1 RFMPAGDIPVNTDHP
16 WDWRIY
22 VFTFVVSAAAGVAAG
37 LWPALESSRVD
48 LARTLKEGG
57 GPRSGF
63 ARHPVLD
70 LLVVGQVTLSV
81 VVLSCAALFWHS
93 LSRMQGMAL
102 GFRSENILMMSLD
115 LGLQQYGEERGRR
128 FLDQLLERTAALPGV
143 RSSTLTQY
151 VPFDYGIQISEVATE
166 GEIAGSKDGYVS
178 SAFTVVGPRFFETT
192 GTVVRRGRSLGP
204 TDDERSPRVAVVN
217 ETMARTLWP
226 GADAV
231 GKRFRLGRGGEWIA
245 VVGVAGDGKYVMLA
259 EAPRSYF
266 YLPLAQNYRSPITL
280 MVRSAGDPG
289 SLVRPVQDVL
299 RQMDPDLPVFNV
311 RTMDRHIRDSVFG
324 LMPLR
329 MAATMAAVEG
339 LLGLL
344 LAVMGLY
351 AVVSYSASQRVHEIG
366 VRMALGAPPHDVLRL
381 VVGRGMRLA
390 ATGVGVGLVFAVGAG
405 LALSHVLYGIESV
418 AASVLAPVAILLL
431 AVAALA
437 CYLPARR
444 ATRVDPVVALRC
456 E

>member
-1 RFMPAGDIPVNTDHP
+1 
-16 WDWRIY
+16 
-22 VFTFVVSAAAGVAAG
+22 
-37 LWPALESSRVD
+37 
-48 LARTLKEGG
+48 
-57 GPRSGF
+57 
-63 ARHPVLD
+63 
-70 LLVVGQVTLSV
+70 
-81 VVLSCAALFWHS
+81 
-93 LSRMQGMAL
+93 
-102 GFRSENILMMSLD
+102 
-115 LGLQQYGEERGRR
+115 
-128 FLDQLLERTAALPGV
+128 
-143 RSSTLTQY
+143 
-151 VPFDYGIQISEVATE
+151 
-166 GEIAGSKDGYVS
+166 
-178 SAFTVVGPRFFETT
+178 
-192 GTVVRRGRSLGP
+192 
-204 TDDERSPRVAVVN
+204 
-217 ETMARTLWP
+217 
-226 GADAV
+226 
-231 GKRFRLGRGGEWIA
+231 
-245 VVGVAGDGKYVMLA
+245 
-259 EAPRSYF
+259 
-266 YLPLAQNYRSPITL
+266 
-280 MVRSAGDPG
+280 
-289 SLVRPVQDVL
+289 
-299 RQMDPDLPVFNV
+299 
-311 RTMDRHIRDSVFG
+311 
-324 LMPLR
+324 LR